1 MRMIAT
7 MADRML
13 SVVAPKISAA
23 ACIDAAST
31 YTQQC
36 CYDGCDA
43 GVRTCT
49 STCFGPA
56 CGSCSKSGNGVCA
69 AC

>member
-1 MRMIAT
+1 MRMIAI

-23 ACIDAAST
+23 ACIDGASR
-31 YTQQC
+31 YVQEC
-36 CYDGCDA
+36 CVGGCT
-43 GVRTCT
+43 GGLRTCV

-56 CGSCSKSGNGVCA
+56 CGSCHSNGTVCSN
-69 AC
+69 C